1 MGEVRG
7 CFGSPGRVWVGGGL
21 RYGRGSIKSTMM
33 DLIWPPKGIHHV
45 RCRLEKKLGFR
56 VFPPALV
63 YTFYAG
69 KTTSSRIHQELAQGL
84 VYMLFVFLRGK
95 TTIHVYTSDFW
106 KNCVSVYA
114 TVLFHRGAVGPCNW
128 DRLGPMTGTGD
139 WDRRLGPTTGTD
151 GWGHRRSGSGHSHSS
166 LGPQRRGSD
175 HSHSTLGPQA
185 KWEWPLPLDFGAT
198 TKWE

>member
-1 MGEVRG
+1 MGGVRG

-33 DLIWPPKGIHHV
+33 DFIWPPKGIHHV

-84 VYMLFVFLRGK
+84 VYMLFVFLRSK

-114 TVLFHRGAVGPCNW
+114 TALFHRGAVGPCNW

-139 WDRRLGPTTGTD
+139 WDRRLGPTTETD
-151 GWGHRRSGSGHSHSS
+151 GLGH
-166 LGPQRRGSD
+166 
-175 HSHSTLGPQA
+175 
-185 KWEWPLPLDFGAT
+185 
-198 TKWE
+198 